1 MSPSYEVGYA
11 LSGGFIKGFAH
22 LGAVQALA
30 EYDIHPQ
37 IIAGTSAGALAGA
50 FLADGNEP
58 YRCLDYFR
66 GETFR
71 HLTRLALTS
80 SGLLS
85 LEPFVHFLK
94 KNIKA
99 RRIEELQIPLLVVAT
114 DLDHGRSVVF
124 REGSLAE
131 RIAASCSMPVLFAP
145 REVDGTTYVDGG
157 ILRNLPVSCLRRQCR
172 NVVAVNVSPL
182 QAPKYRKNLWGIA
195 LRTYHFMF
203 ESNSLPER
211 QAADLLVEPRDLAG
225 YSNTE
230 MEKAEEIFLQGY
242 RTCQETIKQNLQKYT
257 QIWKPRP

>member
-1 MSPSYEVGYA
+1 MPI
-11 LSGGFIKGFAH
+11 L
-22 LGAVQALA
+22 
-30 EYDIHPQ
+30 
-37 IIAGTSAGALAGA
+37 
-50 FLADGNEP
+50 
-58 YRCLDYFR
+58 
-66 GETFR
+66 
-71 HLTRLALTS
+71 
-80 SGLLS
+80 
-85 LEPFVHFLK
+85 FV
-94 KNIKA
+94 
-99 RRIEELQIPLLVVAT
+99 
-114 DLDHGRSVVF
+114 
-124 REGSLAE
+124 
-131 RIAASCSMPVLFAP
+131 P